1 MLTKWLVK
9 TFVKRPEDTDDERV
23 RYTYGRLAGAAG
35 LTANVLLFAAK
46 LAIGALSGSV
56 AILADAFNNLSDA
69 GSSIVTLVGFKLSSA
84 PPDAEH
90 PFGHGRME
98 YLSALG
104 VAALIMAAG
113 FELFLSAVDK
123 IRHPALPEFGVLTIV
138 VLALAIAVKLWMA
151 LFYKKIGNT
160 IRSEALKAS
169 CADSR
174 NDVIC
179 TGVVLLTSLI
189 GWLSGVAIDGYV
201 GLLVALFVIWSGFTV
216 IKETVSPLLGQA
228 PDPEMVQDIKN
239 TVMAHPGIIGVHDLM
254 IHNYG
259 PGRLVLSLHAEVSC
273 HEDMMRSHDLID
285 CVEREL
291 SRKYRAIACIHMD
304 PVDSGNEE
312 VEALKITVETIL
324 EDIDPRLTMHD
335 FRVVF
340 GETHTNLIFDV
351 VVPYGFRLTDNQVRS
366 ELVSSIKQMSPRY
379 YPVIQVDHSFV
390 DSRQSGR

>member
-1 MLTKWLVK
+1 M
-9 TFVKRPEDTDDERV
+9 
-23 RYTYGRLAGAAG
+23 
-35 LTANVLLFAAK
+35 
-46 LAIGALSGSV
+46 
-56 AILADAFNNLSDA
+56 
-69 GSSIVTLVGFKLSSA
+69 
-84 PPDAEH
+84 
-90 PFGHGRME
+90 
-98 YLSALG
+98 
-104 VAALIMAAG
+104 IMAAG

-239 TVMAHPGIIGVHDLM
+239 TVMAHPGIIG
-254 IHNYG
+254 
-259 PGRLVLSLHAEVSC
+259 SA
-273 HEDMMRSHDLID
+273 RSD
-285 CVEREL
+285 
-291 SRKYRAIACIHMD
+291 D
-304 PVDSGNEE
+304 PQ
-312 VEALKITVETIL
+312 LR
-324 EDIDPRLTMHD
+324 PRPA
-335 FRVVF
+335 
-340 GETHTNLIFDV
+340 GA
-351 VVPYGFRLTDNQVRS
+351 VPARRGF
-366 ELVSSIKQMSPRY
+366 
-379 YPVIQVDHSFV
+379 PVTRI
-390 DSRQSGR
+390 

>member
-239 TVMAHPGIIGVHDLM
+239 MVMAHLGIIGVHDLI

-351 VVPYGFRLTDNQVRS
+351 VAPFDFKDEASVKA
-366 ELVSSIKQMSPRY
+366 ELQRRVTVVNPHLFT
-379 YPVIQVDHSFV
+379 VVTVEHSFT
-390 DSRQSGR
+390 

>member
-285 CVEREL
+285 CVERVL

-351 VVPYGFRLTDNQVRS
+351 VAPFDFKDEASVKA
-366 ELVSSIKQMSPRY
+366 ELQRRVTVVNPQLFT
-379 YPVIQVDHSFV
+379 VVTVEHSFT
-390 DSRQSGR
+390 

>member
-351 VVPYGFRLTDNQVRS
+351 VAPFDFKDEADLKA
-366 ELVSSIKQMSPRY
+366 ELQRRVTVVNPQLFT
-379 YPVIQVDHSFV
+379 VVTVEHSFT
-390 DSRQSGR
+390 

>member
-104 VAALIMAAG
+104 VAALIMAAD

-351 VVPYGFRLTDNQVRS
+351 VAPFDFKDEASVKA
-366 ELVSSIKQMSPRY
+366 ELQRRVTVVNPQLFT
-379 YPVIQVDHSFV
+379 VVTVEHSFT
-390 DSRQSGR
+390 

>member
-189 GWLSGVAIDGYV
+189 GWLSGGGIDGYV
-201 GLLVALFVIWSGFTV
+201 GLLVALFVLWSGFTV

-239 TVMAHPGIIGVHDLM
+239 TVMAHLGIIGVHDLI

-324 EDIDPRLTMHD
+324 EDIDPSLTMHD

-351 VVPYGFRLTDNQVRS
+351 VAPFDFKDEASVKA
-366 ELVSSIKQMSPRY
+366 ELQRRVTVVNPHLFT
-379 YPVIQVDHSFV
+379 VVTVEHSFT
-390 DSRQSGR
+390 

>member
-239 TVMAHPGIIGVHDLM
+239 TVMAHPDIIGVHDLM

-351 VVPYGFRLTDNQVRS
+351 VAPFDFKDEASVKA
-366 ELVSSIKQMSPRY
+366 ELQRRVTVVNPQLFT
-379 YPVIQVDHSFV
+379 VVTVEHSFT
-390 DSRQSGR
+390 